1 MSASKKHTNL
11 LVNSTSPY
19 LLQHAHNPVDWYPWS
34 QEALDLAKEQN
45 RPILLSVGYSA
56 CHWCHVMEKESF
68 ENEDTA
74 KLMNEFYVNIK
85 VDREERPDVDEAYMS
100 ATQVMNQ
107 GQGGWPM
114 TVFLTPDLKPFFAGT
129 YFPPKDAYGR
139 PGFPTLLSSL
149 AEMWHKDQEKLVSQA
164 DTIVNHLNS
173 ANSEKSKV
181 NSNISDNALSH
192 WNSNFD
198 KRWGGFGQ
206 APKFPNSG
214 AILHLLND
222 YSVTGNQ
229 TSLYSA
235 VKTLDSMFQG
245 GIYDHVG
252 GGFARYSVDEK
263 WLVPHFE
270 KMLYDNAQLMEAYL
284 VGYQL
289 TKNENYLTVISQI
302 LEWLKDEM
310 IDNEGGFYSSMDADS
325 EGVEGKYYVWNPEEI
340 EGVLS
345 ENDAKIFNQ
354 YYDISK
360 TGNWEGN
367 SIPNVIMKKSSL
379 STLLKI
385 PESEISSSLEKSRLT
400 IKEHR
405 KSRVAPGTD
414 DKIIVSWNGLMI
426 SSLAKVS
433 AFLDDKEYF
442 EIADRAVSFIVDKM
456 SKEDGSLNRVY
467 RDNLSHIGAF
477 AEDYSYF
484 GNALID
490 MYEASFDSKYLE
502 LSKKYADILV
512 DKFFNDG
519 YFKQSLSKNM
529 VINSVNSMDNAT
541 PSYNFTSSL
550 LLIRLHYYFGNE
562 NYRQIVE
569 TSMEKAGTYINK
581 YPHAHSTAIFVSRYL
596 SEGPHEIALSS
607 VNGDNSL
614 LKVVREKYLPCKI
627 IGEFSSQ
634 LDIPLLKGKN
644 PIAGKSTVYICK
656 NYTCHEPITDISS
669 LLNQLP
675 IQVGPSD

>member
-11 LVNSTSPY
+11 LINSTSPY

-34 QEALDLAKEQN
+34 QEALDLAKELN
-45 RPILLSVGYSA
+45 KPILLSVGYSA

-68 ENEDTA
+68 ENEEIA

-114 TVFLTPDLKPFFAGT
+114 TVFLTPELKPFFAGT

-164 DTIVNHLNS
+164 ETIVNHLNS
-173 ANSEKSKV
+173 ASNENSKV
-181 NSNISDNALSH
+181 NSNVSNIALSH

-222 YSVTGNQ
+222 YNVNENQ

-289 TKNENYLTVISQI
+289 TKNEDYLTVISQI

-310 IDNEGGFYSSMDADS
+310 IDENGGFYSSMDADS
-325 EGVEGKYYVWNPEEI
+325 EGVEGKYYVWKPEEI
-340 EGVLS
+340 EAVLS
-345 ENDAKIFNQ
+345 ETDAKIFNQ

-367 SIPNVIMKKSSL
+367 SIPNIIMKKSSL

-385 PESEISSSLEKSRLT
+385 PENEISSSLEKSRLA

-405 KSRVAPGTD
+405 KSRIAPGTD

-467 RDNLSHIGAF
+467 RDNLSHIDAF

-512 DKFFNDG
+512 DKFFSDG

-550 LLIRLHYYFGNE
+550 LLIRLHYYYGNE
-562 NYRQIVE
+562 NYREIVE
-569 TSMEKAGTYINK
+569 ASMEKAGVYINK
-581 YPHAHSTAIFVSRYL
+581 YPHAHSTAIFVNRYL
-596 SEGPHEIALSS
+596 SEGPHEIALST
-607 VNGDNSL
+607 VDGDNSL
-614 LKVVREKYLPCKI
+614 LNVIREKYLPCKI
-627 IGEFSSQ
+627 LAEASSK
-634 LDIPLLKGKN
+634 LDIPLLKDKE
-644 PIAGKSTVYICK
+644 PIGGKSTAYICK
-656 NYTCHEPITDISS
+656 NYACQEPIVDDKV
-669 LLNQLP
+669 LKNQLR
-675 IQVGPSD
+675 

>member
-11 LVNSTSPY
+11 LINSTSPY

-34 QEALDLAKEQN
+34 QEALDLAKELN
-45 RPILLSVGYSA
+45 KPILLSVGYSA

-68 ENEDTA
+68 ENEEIA

-164 DTIVNHLNS
+164 ETIVNHLNS
-173 ANSEKSKV
+173 ASNEISKV
-181 NSNISDNALSH
+181 NSNVSNIALSH

-222 YSVTGNQ
+222 YNVNDNQ

-289 TKNENYLTVISQI
+289 TKNEDYLTVISQI

-310 IDNEGGFYSSMDADS
+310 IDENGGFYSSMDADS

-340 EGVLS
+340 ENVLS
-345 ENDAKIFNQ
+345 ETDAKIFNQ
-354 YYDISK
+354 FYDISK

-367 SIPNVIMKKSSL
+367 SIPNIIMKKSSL

-385 PESEISSSLEKSRLT
+385 PESEISSSLEKSRQA

-405 KSRVAPGTD
+405 KSRIAPGTD

-433 AFLDDKEYF
+433 AFLGDKEYF

-467 RDNLSHIGAF
+467 RDNLSHIDAF

-512 DKFFNDG
+512 DKFFSDG

-550 LLIRLHYYFGNE
+550 LLIRLHYYYGNE
-562 NYRQIVE
+562 NYREIVE
-569 TSMEKAGTYINK
+569 ASMEKAGVFINK
-581 YPHAHSTAIFVSRYL
+581 YPHAHSTAIFVNRYL
-596 SEGPHEIALSS
+596 SEGPHEIALST
-607 VNGDNSL
+607 VDGDNSL
-614 LKVVREKYLPCKI
+614 LKVIRDKYLPCKI
-627 IGEFSSQ
+627 IAETSSG
-634 LDIPLLKGKN
+634 LGIPLLKGKG
-644 PIAGKSTVYICK
+644 PLEGKSTAYICK
-656 NYTCHEPITDISS
+656 NYSCKEPVTDDKTLKS
-669 LLNQLP
+669 QLK
-675 IQVGPSD
+675 

>member
-11 LVNSTSPY
+11 LINSTSPY

-34 QEALDLAKEQN
+34 QEALDLAKELN
-45 RPILLSVGYSA
+45 KPILLSVGYSA

-68 ENEDTA
+68 ENEEIA

-164 DTIVNHLNS
+164 ETIVNHLNS
-173 ANSEKSKV
+173 ASNEISKV
-181 NSNISDNALSH
+181 NSNVSNIALSH

-222 YSVTGNQ
+222 YNVNDNQ

-289 TKNENYLTVISQI
+289 TKNEDYLTVISQI

-310 IDNEGGFYSSMDADS
+310 IDENGGFYSSMDADS

-340 EGVLS
+340 ENVLS
-345 ENDAKIFNQ
+345 ETDAKIFNQ
-354 YYDISK
+354 FYDISK

-367 SIPNVIMKKSSL
+367 SIPNIIMKKSSL

-385 PESEISSSLEKSRLT
+385 PESEISSSLEKSRQA

-405 KSRVAPGTD
+405 KSRIAPGTD

-433 AFLDDKEYF
+433 AFLGDKEYF

-467 RDNLSHIGAF
+467 RDNLSHIDAF

-512 DKFFNDG
+512 DKFFVDG

-550 LLIRLHYYFGNE
+550 LLIRLHYYYGNE
-562 NYRQIVE
+562 NYREIAE
-569 TSMEKAGTYINK
+569 TSMEKAGVYINK
-581 YPHAHSTAIFVSRYL
+581 YPHAHSTAIFVNRYL
-596 SEGPHEIALSS
+596 SEGPHEIALSI
-607 VNGDNSL
+607 VDGDNSL
-614 LKVVREKYLPCKI
+614 LKVIRDKYLPCKI
-627 IGEFSSQ
+627 IAEISSG
-634 LDIPLLKGKN
+634 LDIPLLKDKG
-644 PIAGKSTVYICK
+644 PLEGKSTAYICK
-656 NYTCHEPITDISS
+656 NYSCKEPVTDDKI
-669 LLNQLP
+669 LKDQLK
-675 IQVGPSD
+675 